1 MNTQQILDLIIA
13 AIILSAIW
21 AQLGTFI
28 SHKIR
33 IVSIQSVLLSAYIIL
48 LGYWGNEFELIILGI
63 LIIILRAFLTSRI
76 LSSKISSTP
85 FIFRERFGDASWI
98 GIISIIMLIF
108 SFITYRILFS
118 PLGYETIGDGGF
130 ALLFQGI
137 FLIGSRKSKFSQF
150 LGYVEEENAIVM
162 LSLGIISLPL
172 MIEVSVLLDVLALL
186 IVSTVL
192 ISDKPD
198 SQVFEEMTG

>member
-1 MNTQQILDLIIA
+1 MNIQQILDLIIA

-33 IVSIQSVLLSAYIIL
+33 IVSVQSILLSSYIII
-48 LGYWGNEFELIILGI
+48 LGFLGNELELIILGI
-63 LIIILRAFLTSRI
+63 LIIILRGILTSRI

-85 FIFRERFGDASWI
+85 FTLRERVGDASWI
-98 GIISIIMLIF
+98 GIISILILIF

-172 MIEVSVLLDVLALL
+172 IIEVSVLLDVLALL
-186 IVSTVL
+186 IVSMVL
-192 ISDKPD
+192 ITDKSDT
-198 SQVFEEMTG
+198 QTFEEMKG